1 LPELCENRRD
11 AATAV
16 TRLTGEPLA
25 WLSSLAMHACAL
37 TLLALFTQIVPLDK
51 TPLLFTTP
59 LPEEP
64 EALEEAFRVSE
75 ELSIDVGALSDGG
88 AGDAAA
94 AAPLEAVVPEV
105 SLDMKAITVL
115 GQIPALEAST
125 PLLTSPDP
133 DNNLLVLGVGAVGT
147 TGSEGA
153 VDWLTGA
160 ILQSLEQR
168 PTVVVW
174 LFDRSGSLTA
184 QRAEIGRRF
193 DRVYEELGVAA
204 DRGAEGF
211 DPAGDDEDQAP
222 LLTTIAAFGT
232 GVEFVTRKPT
242 ADVETIKD
250 AVRSIEPDDSGAE
263 NVFGAVLSA
272 VDRHKRYRNQRPRR
286 NVMIVVVT
294 DEAGDDFENIDR
306 AVDTCRKL
314 QTPVYVVGAPAPFG
328 RKETYVRYV
337 DPDPKYDQTPQYLP
351 VQQGPE
357 TMLPERLRLGSFA
370 ADDYD
375 GTFLDSGFGP
385 YALTRLTR
393 ETNGAFIAVHPFR
406 VDAGRADRRGA
417 ENAMVARLDYF
428 FDQRVMRR
436 YLPDY
441 VPTTEYQKRISRNG
455 AKRAL
460 IEAAALPWTEK
471 LQNVRREF
479 PKIDDA
485 QFAEDLSRAQQPA
498 AFLGQRLERLVATLR
513 RGEADRPKLDA
524 PRWEAGFDLAIGQ
537 ALAAKVRAEGYN
549 AQLARAKQGMS
560 FTSDQK
566 DTWVI
571 NPSEA
576 ISTGS
581 LAQRDAA
588 DAKRYLERVVSDHAG
603 TPWAL
608 LAQRE
613 LATPLGWEWS
623 DTFRNL
629 AEMRQQA
636 NNRPP
641 RPERPD
647 PPPKPRRTPKL

>member
-1 LPELCENRRD
+1 ME
-11 AATAV
+11 AASSAKK
-16 TRLTGEPLA
+16 LGGEPLA

-51 TPLLFTTP
+51 APLLFTTP

-64 EALEEAFRVSE
+64 EVLEEAFRVSE

-88 AGDAAA
+88 AGDAVA
-94 AAPLEAVVPEV
+94 AAPIEAVVPEV
-105 SLDMKAITVL
+105 ALDTRAIAEL

-174 LFDRSGSLTA
+174 LFDRSGSLTV
-184 QRAEIGRRF
+184 QREEIGRRF

-204 DRGAEGF
+204 ARGAAGF
-211 DPAGDDEDQAP
+211 DPLGEPTGDPDGAP
-222 LLTTIAAFGT
+222 LLTTIAAFGAD
-232 GVEFVTRKPT
+232 VEFVTRRPT
-242 ADVETIKD
+242 ADVETIKN

-294 DEAGDDFENIDR
+294 DEAGDDVENVDR

-328 RKETYVRYV
+328 RRETYVRYT
-337 DPDPKYDQTPQYLP
+337 DPDPRYDQSPQYLP

-357 TMLPERLRLGSFA
+357 TMLPERLRLGSFG

-375 GTFLDSGFGP
+375 GAILESGFGP

-417 ENAMVARLDYF
+417 DDAMVARLDYF
-428 FDQRVMRR
+428 FDGRVMRR

-441 VPTTEYQKRISRNG
+441 VPTTEYQRRLSRNG

-460 IEAAALPWTEK
+460 VEAASLPWTEK
-471 LQNVRREF
+471 LENVRREF
-479 PKIDDA
+479 PKLDDA

-498 AFLGQRLERLVATLR
+498 ALLGQRLEKLVATLR
-513 RGEADRPKLDA
+513 RGEADRPKLDE
-524 PRWEAGFDLAIGQ
+524 PRWEAGYDLAIGQ

-549 AQLARAKQGMS
+549 AELAHAKQGMS
-560 FTSDQK
+560 FTSDKK

-571 NPSEA
+571 TPSDV

-581 LAQRDAA
+581 LAQREAA
-588 DAKRYLERVVSDHAG
+588 DAKRYLERVVSEHAG

-613 LATPLGWEWS
+613 LSTPLGWEWS

-629 AEMRQQA
+629 AERRQQE

-641 RPERPD
+641 RPERPE